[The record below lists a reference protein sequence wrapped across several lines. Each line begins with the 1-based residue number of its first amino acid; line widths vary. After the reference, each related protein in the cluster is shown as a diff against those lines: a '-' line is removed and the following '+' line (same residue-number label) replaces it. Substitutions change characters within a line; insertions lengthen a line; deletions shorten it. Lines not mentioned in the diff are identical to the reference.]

1 MNDPHEMMNEI
12 DVIKDMIDK
21 NEDSDKIIDALILLR
36 DSIDCECE
44 GEE

>member
-1 MNDPHEMMNEI
+1 MNDPHEIQNEI

-44 GEE
+44 EE